1 MGAMRKAG
9 VWLGLIEDEDDRH
22 YDGPGYDDDFEDEAD
37 EVPAP
42 LHWAAERAFERLAA
56 VASALRDR
64 YPTADLISAGM
75 SADLEQAVAFGAT
88 HVRIGSALLG
98 NRPALR

>member
-1 MGAMRKAG
+1 MA
-9 VWLGLIEDEDDRH
+9 V
-22 YDGPGYDDDFEDEAD
+22 
-37 EVPAP
+37 AP
-42 LHWAAERAFERLAA
+42 LDWPPERAFERLAT
-56 VASALRDR
+56 VAAGLRDR

-98 NRPALR
+98 NRPVLR

>member
-1 MGAMRKAG
+1 MKSLIAAG
-9 VWLGLIEDEDDRH
+9 DLAHAGQAWVHAPVVQWR
-22 YDGPGYDDDFEDEAD
+22 
-37 EVPAP
+37 VPRSVQDAVQRR
-42 LHWAAERAFERLAA
+42 AERLSATAARVLRLAA
-56 VASALRDR
+56 VASTLRDK